1 MRLLQSLDSRN
12 SPLDPAQRMRPVLD
26 GKRRSPAEPDLPARM
41 ESVTGSFAASH
52 LPWQACPGDPWGQN
66 TSRRHIRHDSSC
78 PILKSM
84 PPSPREP
91 LSLPDDANRLLL
103 AAQPILVQF
112 FNFKHLVLGGGTA
125 LSARWDHRPSL
136 DIDLFT
142 TTFEVTRRVHRR
154 HAELEAAV
162 ASQEGDLEH
171 SCSPDR
177 GEILFPDGG
186 SVSWLHAPRITAPGR
201 SRQFEPDTG
210 LAIETNAE
218 ILAKKLYFRIYANY
232 DYLPRDLY
240 DIAWA
245 VTHAPSTTMEA
256 ATRIFTAHD
265 RVLLANSFR
274 HLPADTMQQAKGRN
288 RLLDP
293 KDPELA
299 RNAIAVIRD
308 YFQRT
313 SSIDP
318 GP

>member
-1 MRLLQSLDSRN
+1 
-12 SPLDPAQRMRPVLD
+12 
-26 GKRRSPAEPDLPARM
+26 
-41 ESVTGSFAASH
+41 
-52 LPWQACPGDPWGQN
+52 
-66 TSRRHIRHDSSC
+66 
-78 PILKSM
+78 M
-84 PPSPREP
+84 PPSSREP
-91 LSLPDDANRLLL
+91 LSLPDDANRLLQ
-103 AAQPILVQF
+103 AAQPILAQF
-112 FNFKHLVLGGGTA
+112 FNFKHLVLGGGTT
-125 LSARWDHRPSL
+125 LSARWDHRSSF

-142 TTFEVTRRVHRR
+142 TSFEVTRRVHRR

-162 ASQEGDLEH
+162 ASHTGDLEH
-171 SCSPDR
+171 FCSPDR
-177 GEILFPDGG
+177 GEILFPGGG

-201 SRQFEPDTG
+201 SRQFEPHTG
-210 LAIETNAE
+210 LAMETNAE

-245 VTHAPSTTMEA
+245 VTRAPSTTMEA
-256 ATRIFTAHD
+256 ATRIFTSRD
-265 RVLLANSFR
+265 RLLLANSFR
-274 HLPADTMQQAKGRN
+274 HLSADTMQAKGRN

-313 SSIDP
+313 SPIDP